1 MLKPYD
7 RQVIT
12 DERSVGTTDPVRG
25 EFTEAPTSS
34 DSLKPKKPR
43 AAQKKRVTKLF
54 VLDTNVL
61 MHDPSSLFRFEEHD
75 VYLPIGT
82 LEELDNHKKGLSDV
96 SRNARQASRFLDEIV
111 SSVAGTKGGGTAGDI
126 AKGIPLTA
134 RAGEAPSGRLF
145 LQTEAIASDLPATL
159 PMGKTDNQIL
169 SVVSHLHKANPERQV
184 ILVTKDINMRIKAR
198 SLALAAEDYSN
209 DKVLEDSDLL
219 YTGVMK
225 LPADFWDTH
234 GKDMESWKK
243 EGHTFY
249 RVRGPLVPQLQ
260 VNQFVYDE
268 SGDKP
273 LYAVVKEKNGRMA
286 VIETLRDYS
295 HTKNSVWGI
304 TSRNRE
310 QNFALN
316 LLMNPAV
323 DFVTLLGQAGTG
335 KTLLALAAGLT
346 QVLDEK
352 RYTEIIV
359 TRVTVPIGEDIGFL
373 PGTEEEKMTPWMG
386 AFEDNLD
393 VLNATDESGGEWGR
407 AATRDLVRSRI
418 KIKSLNFM
426 RGRTF
431 INKFLI
437 IDEAQNLTPKQMKTL
452 ITRAGPGTKVLCLG
466 NIAQIDTPYLTEGS
480 SGLTYVVDRFKGWEH
495 SGT

>member
-273 LYAVVKEKNGRMA
+273 LYAVVK
-286 VIETLRDYS
+286 
-295 HTKNSVWGI
+295 
-304 TSRNRE
+304 
-310 QNFALN
+310 
-316 LLMNPAV
+316 
-323 DFVTLLGQAGTG
+323 
-335 KTLLALAAGLT
+335 
-346 QVLDEK
+346 
-352 RYTEIIV
+352 
-359 TRVTVPIGEDIGFL
+359 
-373 PGTEEEKMTPWMG
+373 
-386 AFEDNLD
+386 
-393 VLNATDESGGEWGR
+393 
-407 AATRDLVRSRI
+407 
-418 KIKSLNFM
+418 
-426 RGRTF
+426 
-431 INKFLI
+431 
-437 IDEAQNLTPKQMKTL
+437 
-452 ITRAGPGTKVLCLG
+452 
-466 NIAQIDTPYLTEGS
+466 
-480 SGLTYVVDRFKGWEH
+480 
-495 SGT
+495 